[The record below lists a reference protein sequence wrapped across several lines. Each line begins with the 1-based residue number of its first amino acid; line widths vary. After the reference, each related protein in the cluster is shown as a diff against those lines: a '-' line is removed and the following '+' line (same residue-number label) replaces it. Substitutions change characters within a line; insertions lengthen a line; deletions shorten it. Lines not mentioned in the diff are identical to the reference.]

1 MFQEKD
7 WRLDLVRVLCV
18 PADGFTAQT
27 AGEIAQRLQERLG
40 DVEVVVEEVAEIPRG
55 PNGKFRAVVSKVGQH
70 SAVGKP

>member
-1 MFQEKD
+1 
-7 WRLDLVRVLCV
+7 VRVLCV

-55 PNGKFRAVVSKVGQH
+55 PNGKFRAVICNL
-70 SAVGKP
+70 PLE